1 MDTGEQP
8 PVNDSHESGPGN
20 RRTLVLLGTV
30 IAAVLVVGLIAWIVI
45 DRSGNDSA
53 TAGPAGVTDRVGPVT
68 ASQDALSGL
77 AADVGHPVS
86 WAGPI
91 AGQTVEFTK
100 TTTGRVY
107 VRYLPAGVEA
117 GDKRADFLI
126 VATYPFPDAYGA
138 LEKVGKG
145 AAVKIP
151 GGGIAVVAE
160 GHPQSVHFAFPKV
173 GYQGEIYDPSP
184 EKALAVA
191 TSGTIQPVP

>member
-8 PVNDSHESGPGN
+8 MVNDSGQSGAGN
-20 RRTLVLLGTV
+20 RKTLMILGAV
-30 IAAVLVVGLIAWIVI
+30 IAVVVAAGLVAWVVI

-53 TAGPAGVTDRVGPVT
+53 TSRVGPVT
-68 ASQDALSGL
+68 VSQNALSAL
-77 AADVGHPVS
+77 VADVGHPVY

-91 AGQTVEFTK
+91 AGQTVEFTN

-117 GDKRADFLI
+117 GDKRADFLT

-138 LEKVGKG
+138 LQKVGKG
-145 AAVKIP
+145 AAVNIP
-151 GGGIAVVAE
+151 GGGIAVVAA

-173 GYQGEIYDPSP
+173 GYQGEVYDPSP